1 MRAFPRSFFQFTI
14 AVVQSQFGM
23 ARYIIN
29 EAYRTFFLHVS
40 NNLCV
45 CVSRNEDFFSLR
57 SNFLRCCS
65 SRWQNIHTFYT
76 CVVTYVHKYV
86 RALVCKFVVL
96 SFVQCTLVLNFL
108 NSFHVGFVERK
119 IFSCRTLLH
128 LLIFVV
134 LLPDFP
140 RCMSH
145 HHSSVVLSTAM
156 SLQMW

>member
-1 MRAFPRSFFQFTI
+1 MKHIELFSSTFP
-14 AVVQSQFGM
+14 
-23 ARYIIN
+23 II
-29 EAYRTFFLHVS
+29 
-40 NNLCV
+40 CV

-96 SFVQCTLVLNFL
+96 SFVQCTLDL
-108 NSFHVGFVERK
+108 E
-119 IFSCRTLLH
+119 IFSIRFTLL
-128 LLIFVV
+128 LNVKFLVELYYTFDFVA

-140 RCMSH
+140 YTSH
-145 HHSSVVLSTAM
+145 HHHRHLLIRVQSTACHII
-156 SLQMW
+156 LVAHNRQYR

>member
-1 MRAFPRSFFQFTI
+1 
-14 AVVQSQFGM
+14 M

-40 NNLCV
+40 NNV

-76 CVVTYVHKYV
+76 CVVAYVHQYV

-96 SFVQCTLVLNFL
+96 SFVQCTLQISIFSIRFTSNVLN
-108 NSFHVGFVERK
+108 VK
-119 IFSCRTLLH
+119 IFSSNFITPLILLRCF
-128 LLIFVV
+128 LIFLVV
-134 LLPDFP
+134 LEPQYIHWLLPI
-140 RCMSH
+140 RHITSMSYSIG
-145 HHSSVVLSTAM
+145 SSSNKD
-156 SLQMW
+156 